1 MHPAA
6 YRFVAAIVSAGQVP
20 PGPVVELG
28 GRDVNG
34 SIRGLFWSPYVSVD
48 VEPGPGVDVV
58 ADAATYVPPTP
69 PACVVCCEVLEH
81 AVTAPVIV
89 SNAGAMLQPGGL
101 LIVTAAGAGRAPH
114 SAVDGG
120 PLRPGEYYRNVEAND
135 LLCWLAGFD
144 QVRVTTNR
152 PAGDIYAT
160 ARKPR

>member
-1 MHPAA
+1 
-6 YRFVAAIVSAGQVP
+6 
-20 PGPVVELG
+20 
-28 GRDVNG
+28 
-34 SIRGLFWSPYVSVD
+34 VSVD

-58 ADAATYVPPTP
+58 ADAATYVPPAP

-135 LLCWLAGFD
+135 LLGWLAGFD
-144 QVRVTTNR
+144 HVRVTTNR